1 MKALFLTPIEENK
14 KQQFL
19 DTGIECIFKEKK
31 SVTKEDFKDIDIVFG
46 NPDLDMI
53 KDTSVQWIQL
63 DSAGANAYCSIS
75 DSIVLTNAKGAYN
88 EAISEHMLACTLAVY
103 KNLFTYEKVAQKHEW
118 TNLGSVPTISQLKV
132 LSIGMG
138 NIGSAYAK
146 LMHTLGAR
154 VYGLTLQNMSCQT
167 I

>member
-19 DTGIECIFKEKK
+19 DTGITCIFKEKK

-53 KDTSVQWIQL
+53 KDTSIQWIQL
-63 DSAGANAYCSIS
+63 DSAGANAYCSIP

-88 EAISEHMLACTLAVY
+88 EAIREHMLACTLAVY
-103 KNLFTYEKVAQKHEW
+103 KNLFAYEKVAQKHE
-118 TNLGSVPTISQLKV
+118 
-132 LSIGMG
+132 
-138 NIGSAYAK
+138 
-146 LMHTLGAR
+146 
-154 VYGLTLQNMSCQT
+154 
-167 I
+167 

>member
-19 DTGIECIFKEKK
+19 DTGITCIFKEKK

-53 KDTSVQWIQL
+53 KDTSIQWIQL
-63 DSAGANAYCSIS
+63 DSAGANAYCSLP

-103 KNLFTYEKVAQKHEW
+103 KNLFAYEKVAQN
-118 TNLGSVPTISQLKV
+118 TNGPT
-132 LSIGMG
+132 
-138 NIGSAYAK
+138 
-146 LMHTLGAR
+146 
-154 VYGLTLQNMSCQT
+154 
-167 I
+167 

>member
-88 EAISEHMLACTLAVY
+88 EAISEHMLAAHLRYTKTCLHMKKLP
-103 KNLFTYEKVAQKHEW
+103 KN
-118 TNLGSVPTISQLKV
+118 TNGPT
-132 LSIGMG
+132 
-138 NIGSAYAK
+138 
-146 LMHTLGAR
+146 
-154 VYGLTLQNMSCQT
+154 
-167 I
+167 